1 MAQALTGGG
10 VTAAVCE
17 VTVTLPV
24 TAGSPRPCFTLTL
37 TSPLITW
44 RLVAAASERTFH
56 PPESTAAVT
65 LACELITAGAYR
77 SLREAL
83 ARFEAGGGPPACIAG
98 AIPIYGVAVAV
109 ASALAGILAERSP
122 AGRIAGALASF
133 RMTAAVWEAV
143 TRLTTV

>member
-1 MAQALTGGG
+1 MAQALTGGR

-44 RLVAAASERTFH
+44 RLVAVAPEGTFH

-65 LACELITAGAYR
+65 LACELITAEAFR
-77 SLREAL
+77 SISGTL
-83 ARFEAGGGPPACIAG
+83 AWFEA
-98 AIPIYGVAVAV
+98 
-109 ASALAGILAERSP
+109 R
-122 AGRIAGALASF
+122 
-133 RMTAAVWEAV
+133 
-143 TRLTTV
+143 